1 MKRMMLVLA
10 VLVLFAG
17 SAFAQGTIKLEGTIK
32 LGGIWTLA
40 DITGKQG
47 SAAAQLAVDEINAAG
62 GVLGKKLELIV
73 VDDEGKADKAA
84 AAVEKLATV
93 DKVDVFIGGM
103 ASGAELGKIPAFKKY
118 GKVVMSTGAAGSA
131 TVEKALGPSPESDFY
146 FHLHPW
152 DYNQGASYAEGW
164 DAIQKKYPQ
173 IQIKKIFLAYEEGAF
188 GKSSWDATKVLFGSD
203 KRYTVDGASFKSAL
217 LGGGDYTAVLEAAK
231 EFKPDLYIWAGYD
244 ADALP
249 MLEQAKA
256 MKFSPGI
263 YLGAPPGW
271 PIGFGS
277 SKLARN
283 VMLYGMWSP
292 AINDINQVS
301 AKFYKNYIA
310 KFKEEP
316 ATYFAP
322 LAYSAVYIVAEG
334 IKAAGTTETGPL
346 VKALEQTK
354 YVSPLGEVITFKPSN
369 IIKHQGITR
378 QKILQWQ
385 NGIQEVI
392 WPFETATAEPV
403 YPFPAWK

>member
-1 MKRMMLVLA
+1 MKRMIFALA
-10 VLVLFAG
+10 VLVMLAG
-17 SAFAQGTIKLEGTIK
+17 SAYAQGTIK

-47 SAAAQLAVDEINAAG
+47 SAAAQMAIDEINAAG

-73 VDDEGKADKAA
+73 ADDEGKADKAA

-93 DKVDVFIGGM
+93 DKVDLFIGGM

-118 GKVVMSTGAAGSA
+118 NKVVMSTGAAAS
-131 TVEKALGPSPESDFY
+131 TVVEKALGPSPGSDFY

-152 DYNQGASYAEGW
+152 DYNQGQSYLDGW
-164 DAIQKKYPQ
+164 TAINKKDPN
-173 IQIKKIFLAYEEGAF
+173 IKIARVFLGYEDGAF
-188 GKSSWDATKVLFGSD
+188 GQSSWVATKTLFNPSMGF
-203 KRYTVDGASFKSAL
+203 TIDGASFKSAA
-217 LGGGDYTAVLEAAK
+217 LGGGDYTAMLEAAK
-231 EFKPDLYIWAGYD
+231 AFKPDIFLWAGYD

-263 YLGAPPGW
+263 FLGAPPGW
-271 PIGFGS
+271 PQNFGD
-277 SKLARN
+277 SKLSPN
-283 VMLYGMWSP
+283 VTLYGMWSTAMNKNNP
-292 AINDINQVS
+292 ASD
-301 AKFYKNYIA
+301 KFYKNYVA
-310 KFKEEP
+310 KFKEQP

-322 LAYSAVYIVAEG
+322 LAYSAVYILADG
-334 IKAAGTTETGPL
+334 IKAAGTTETAPL
-346 VKALEQTK
+346 IKALEATK
-354 YVSPLGEVITFKPSN
+354 YASPLGETVTFSPSL

-385 NGIQEVI
+385 NGEQQVI
-392 WPFETATAEPV
+392 WPFEAATATLV

>member
-17 SAFAQGTIKLEGTIK
+17 SAFAQGTIK

-334 IKAAGTTETGPL
+334 IKAAGTTDTGPL

>member
-1 MKRMMLVLA
+1 MKRLMTVIA
-10 VLVLFAG
+10 VLLLLGG
-17 SAFAQGTIKLEGTIK
+17 SVFAQKTIKI
-32 LGGIWTLA
+32 GGIWTLA

-47 SAAAQLAVDEINAAG
+47 SAAAQLAVEEINKAG
-62 GVLGKKLELIV
+62 GINDKMLELIV

-93 DKVDVFIGGM
+93 DKVDVFVGGM
-103 ASGAELGKIPAFKKY
+103 GSGAELGKIPAFKKY

-164 DAIQKKYPQ
+164 DAIQKKYPN

-188 GKSSWDATKVLFGSD
+188 GKSSWDATKALFGSD
-203 KRYTVDGASFKSAL
+203 KRYTIDGAPFKSAL
-217 LGGGDYTAVLEAAK
+217 FGGGDYTAVLESAK
-231 EFKPDLYIWAGYD
+231 AFKPDLFLWAGYD

-249 MLEQAKA
+249 LLEQSKA
-256 MKFSPGI
+256 MKFTPGI

-277 SKLARN
+277 SKLSRN

-292 AINDINQVS
+292 AMNENNAAS
-301 AKFYKNYIA
+301 AKFYKAYVA

-322 LAYSAVYIVAEG
+322 LAYSAIYILADG
-334 IKAAGTTETGPL
+334 IKAAGTTETAPL
-346 VKALEQTK
+346 VKALEATK
-354 YVSPLGEVITFKPSN
+354 YASPLGELITFKPSN

-385 NGIQEVI
+385 NGFQEVI
-392 WPFETATAEPV
+392 WPFEAATAEPV

>member
-1 MKRMMLVLA
+1 MKRLMIVLA
-10 VLVLFAG
+10 VLLLLGG
-17 SAFAQGTIKLEGTIK
+17 SVFAQNTIKI
-32 LGGIWTLA
+32 GGIWTLA

-47 SAAAQLAVDEINAAG
+47 SAAAQLAVEEINKAG
-62 GVLGKKLELIV
+62 GINGKMLELIV

-93 DKVDVFIGGM
+93 DKVDVFVGGM
-103 ASGAELGKIPAFKKY
+103 GSGAELGKIPAFKKY

-164 DAIQKKYPQ
+164 DAIQKKYPN

-188 GKSSWDATKVLFGSD
+188 GKSSWDATKILFGSD
-203 KRYTVDGASFKSAL
+203 KRYTIDGAPFKSAL
-217 LGGGDYTAVLEAAK
+217 LGGGDYTAVLESAK
-231 EFKPDLYIWAGYD
+231 AFKPDLFLWAGYD

-249 MLEQAKA
+249 LLEQSKA
-256 MKFSPGI
+256 MKFTPGI

-277 SKLARN
+277 SKLSRN

-292 AINDINQVS
+292 AMNENNVAS
-301 AKFYKNYIA
+301 AKFYKAYVA
-310 KFKEEP
+310 KFREEP

-322 LAYSAVYIVAEG
+322 LAYSAIYILADG
-334 IKAAGTTETGPL
+334 IKAAGTTDTAPL
-346 VKALEQTK
+346 VKALEATK
-354 YVSPLGEVITFKPSN
+354 YASPLGELITFKPSN

-385 NGIQEVI
+385 NGFQEVI
-392 WPFETATAEPV
+392 WPFEAATAEPV

>member
-1 MKRMMLVLA
+1 
-10 VLVLFAG
+10 
-17 SAFAQGTIKLEGTIK
+17 
-32 LGGIWTLA
+32 
-40 DITGKQG
+40 
-47 SAAAQLAVDEINAAG
+47 
-62 GVLGKKLELIV
+62 
-73 VDDEGKADKAA
+73 
-84 AAVEKLATV
+84 
-93 DKVDVFIGGM
+93 
-103 ASGAELGKIPAFKKY
+103 
-118 GKVVMSTGAAGSA
+118 
-131 TVEKALGPSPESDFY
+131 
-146 FHLHPW
+146 
-152 DYNQGASYAEGW
+152 
-164 DAIQKKYPQ
+164 
-173 IQIKKIFLAYEEGAF
+173 
-188 GKSSWDATKVLFGSD
+188 
-203 KRYTVDGASFKSAL
+203 
-217 LGGGDYTAVLEAAK
+217 
-231 EFKPDLYIWAGYD
+231 IWAGYD

-292 AINDINQVS
+292 AINDINTVS

-310 KFKEEP
+310 KYKEEP

-322 LAYSAVYIVAEG
+322 LAYSAVYIVAAG
-334 IKAAGTTETGPL
+334 IKEAGTTETAAL
-346 VKALEQTK
+346 IKALEKTN

>member
-1 MKRMMLVLA
+1 MKRMVLVLA

>member
-1 MKRMMLVLA
+1 MKRILMVLTALVLVTGMA
-10 VLVLFAG
+10 A
-17 SAFAQGTIKLEGTIK
+17 AQGTIKI
-32 LGGIWTLA
+32 GGIWTLA

-62 GVLGKKLELIV
+62 GVNGKKLELIV

-93 DKVDVFIGGM
+93 DKVEVFIGGM

-164 DAIQKKYPQ
+164 DAIQKKYPK

-188 GKSSWDATKVLFGSD
+188 GKSSWDATKVLFGQD
-203 KRYTVDGASFKSAL
+203 KRYVVDGMSFKSAL

-231 EFKPDLYIWAGYD
+231 SFKPDLFLWAGYD

-249 MLEQAKA
+249 LLEQSKA

-277 SKLARN
+277 SRLAGN
-283 VMLYGMWSP
+283 VMLYGMWSTAMNENNP
-292 AINDINQVS
+292 VS
-301 AKFYKNYIA
+301 KKFYDGYVK
-310 KFKEEP
+310 KTREEP

-322 LAYSAVYIVAEG
+322 LAYSAVYVLAEG
-334 IKAAGTTETGPL
+334 IKKAGTTETAAL
-346 VKALEQTK
+346 VKALETTN
-354 YVSPLGEVITFKPSN
+354 YFSPLGETITFKPSN

-385 NGIQEVI
+385 AGFQEVI
-392 WPFETATAEPV
+392 WPFEAATAEPV

>member
-17 SAFAQGTIKLEGTIK
+17 NAFAQGTTKLEGTIK

-93 DKVDVFIGGM
+93 DKVDVFVGGM

-188 GKSSWDATKVLFGSD
+188 GKSSWDATKILFGSD
-203 KRYTVDGASFKSAL
+203 KRYTIDGASFKSAL

-231 EFKPDLYIWAGYD
+231 AFKPDLFIWAGYD

-292 AINDINQVS
+292 AINDINPVS

-310 KFKEEP
+310 KYREEP

>member
-1 MKRMMLVLA
+1 MKRILLVLA
-10 VLVLFAG
+10 ALALVLG
-17 SAFAQGTIKLEGTIK
+17 VTFAQGTIKI
-32 LGGIWTLA
+32 GGIWTLA

-47 SAAAQLAVDEINAAG
+47 SAAARLAIEEINAAG
-62 GVLGKKLELIV
+62 GVLGKNLELIV

-93 DKVDVFIGGM
+93 DKVEVFIGGM
-103 ASGAELGKIPAFKKY
+103 GSGAELGKIPAFKKY
-118 GKVVMSTGAAGSA
+118 GKVVVSTGAAASA

-164 DAIQKKYPQ
+164 DAIQKKYPN
-173 IQIKKIFLAYEEGAF
+173 IQIKKIFLAYEEGPF
-188 GKSSWDATKVLFGSD
+188 GKSSWDATKILFGTD
-203 KRYTVDGASFKSAL
+203 KRYVVDGAPFKSAL
-217 LGGGDYTAVLEAAK
+217 LGGGDYTSVLEAAK
-231 EFKPDLYIWAGYD
+231 SFKPDLFLWAGYD

-249 MLEQAKA
+249 MLEQSKA
-256 MKFSPGI
+256 MKFTPGI

-277 SKLARN
+277 SKLSKN

-292 AINDINQVS
+292 AMNENNAAS
-301 AKFYKNYIA
+301 NKFYNGYVKKY
-310 KFKEEP
+310 KEEP

-322 LAYSAVYIVAEG
+322 LAYSAVYILADG
-334 IKAAGTTETGPL
+334 IKAAGTTETAGL
-346 VKALEQTK
+346 VKALAATK
-354 YVSPLGEVITFKPSN
+354 YASPLGETITFSPSN
-369 IIKHQGITR
+369 IIKHQGIKR

-385 NGIQEVI
+385 EGFQEVV
-392 WPFETATAEPV
+392 WPFEAATAEPV

>member
-17 SAFAQGTIKLEGTIK
+17 SAFAQGTIKI
-32 LGGIWTLA
+32 GGIWTLA

-93 DKVDVFIGGM
+93 DKVDVFVGGM

-203 KRYTVDGASFKSAL
+203 KRYTIDGASFKSAL

-231 EFKPDLYIWAGYD
+231 AFKPDLFIWAGYD

-310 KFKEEP
+310 KYREEP

>member
-1 MKRMMLVLA
+1 MKKFLLVLA
-10 VLVLFAG
+10 ALALVAG
-17 SAFAQGTIKLEGTIK
+17 GTFAQGTIKI
-32 LGGIWTLA
+32 GGIWTLA

-47 SAAAQLAVDEINAAG
+47 SAAAQLAVEEINKAG
-62 GVLGKKLELIV
+62 GVLGRQLELIV

-93 DKVDVFIGGM
+93 DKVEAFFGGM

-118 GKVVMSTGAAGSA
+118 GKVVMSTGAASSA
-131 TVEKALGPSPESDFY
+131 VVEKALGPSPDSDFY

-152 DYNQGASYAEGW
+152 DYNQGASYADGW
-164 DAIQKKYPQ
+164 AAIQKQYSK
-173 IQIKKIFLAYEEGAF
+173 IKITKIFLAYEEGAF
-188 GKSSWDATKVLFGSD
+188 GKSSWDAQKLLFGGPGSP
-203 KRYTVDGASFKSAL
+203 YIVDGAPFKSAAF
-217 LGGGDYTAVLEAAK
+217 GGGDYTSVLETAK
-231 EFKPDLYIWAGYD
+231 AFKPDLFLWAGYD

-256 MKFSPGI
+256 MKFTPGI

-277 SKLARN
+277 SKLSKN

-292 AINDINQVS
+292 AMNDTS
-301 AKFYKNYIA
+301 AASKKFYDGYVKKYR
-310 KFKEEP
+310 EEP

-322 LAYSAVYIVAEG
+322 LAYSAMYVLAEG
-334 IKAAGTTETGPL
+334 IKAAGTTDAPAL
-346 VKALEQTK
+346 IKALEATK
-354 YVSPLGEVITFKPSN
+354 YASALGEVITFKPSN
-369 IIKHQGITR
+369 LIKHQGITR

-385 NGIQEVI
+385 DGFQEVI
-392 WPFETATAEPV
+392 WPFEAKTSEPV

>member
-1 MKRMMLVLA
+1 MKRMCLVLA
-10 VLVLFAG
+10 VFAVFAG
-17 SAFAQGTIKLEGTIK
+17 SAFAQGTIKI
-32 LGGIWTLA
+32 GGIWTLA

-47 SAAAQLAVDEINAAG
+47 SAAAQMAIEEINASG

-93 DKVDVFIGGM
+93 DKVEVFVGGM
-103 ASGAELGKIPAFKKY
+103 ASGAEMGKVPTYKKY
-118 GKVVMSTGAAGSA
+118 GKIVMATGAAGNA
-131 TVEKALGPSPESDFY
+131 VEKALGPSPGSDFY

-152 DYNQGASYAEGW
+152 DYNQGASYVEGW
-164 DAIQKKYPQ
+164 TAIQQKYSK
-173 IQIKKIFLAYEEGAF
+173 IKIKKIFLAYEEGAF
-188 GKSSWDATKVLFGSD
+188 GKSSWDAIKELFGKSD
-203 KRYTVDGASFKSAL
+203 YIVDGASFKSAL

-231 EFKPDLYIWAGYD
+231 AFKPDFYLWAGYD

-256 MKFSPGI
+256 MNFAPPI

-271 PIGFGS
+271 PIDFGK
-277 SKLARN
+277 SKLANN
-283 VMLYGMWSP
+283 VWLYGMWAPSMNKTNP
-292 AINDINQVS
+292 VS
-301 AKFYKNYIA
+301 EKFYKNYIA
-310 KFKEEP
+310 KYKEEP

-322 LAYSAVYIVAEG
+322 LAYDAIFILANG
-334 IKAAGTTETGPL
+334 IKAAGTTDPSSL
-346 VKALEQTK
+346 MKALEQTK
-354 YVSPLGEVITFKPSN
+354 YASTLGETITFKPSE

-385 NGIQEVI
+385 NGEQEVI
-392 WPFETATAEPV
+392 WPFEAQTTEPV

>member
-1 MKRMMLVLA
+1 MQEAFMKKSMLVCA
-10 VLVLFAG
+10 VLLLLVG
-17 SAFAQGTIKLEGTIK
+17 SAFAQGTIK

-93 DKVDVFIGGM
+93 DKVDLFIGGM

-118 GKVVMSTGAAGSA
+118 GKVVMSTGAAASA

-203 KRYTVDGASFKSAL
+203 KRYTIDGASFKSAL

-231 EFKPDLYIWAGYD
+231 AFKPDLFIWAGYD

-292 AINDINQVS
+292 AINDINTVS

-310 KFKEEP
+310 KYKEEP

-322 LAYSAVYIVAEG
+322 LAYSAVYIVAAG
-334 IKAAGTTETGPL
+334 IKEAGTTETAAL
-346 VKALEQTK
+346 IKALEKTN

>member
-1 MKRMMLVLA
+1 MKRMMLALA
-10 VLVLFAG
+10 VLAILAG
-17 SAFAQGTIKLEGTIK
+17 SAYAQGTIKI
-32 LGGIWTLA
+32 GGIWTLA

-93 DKVDVFIGGM
+93 DKVDVFVGGM

-164 DAIQKKYPQ
+164 NAIQQKYPN

-188 GKSSWDATKVLFGSD
+188 GKSSWDATKVLFGGD
-203 KRYTVDGASFKSAL
+203 NRYIVDGASFKSAL

-231 EFKPDLYIWAGYD
+231 AFKPDLFLWAGYD

-249 MLEQAKA
+249 LLEQSKA

-277 SKLARN
+277 SKLSRN
-283 VMLYGMWSP
+283 VMLYGMWSTAMNDNNP
-292 AINDINQVS
+292 AS
-301 AKFYKNYIA
+301 AKFYKNYVA
-310 KFKEEP
+310 KYKEEP

-322 LAYSAVYIVAEG
+322 LAYSAVYILVDG
-334 IKAAGTTETGPL
+334 IKAAGTTETAPL
-346 VKALEQTK
+346 VKALEATK
-354 YVSPLGEVITFKPSN
+354 YASPLGETITFKPSN

-385 NGIQEVI
+385 DGFQEVI
-392 WPFETATAEPV
+392 WPFEAATAAPV